1 MSPQDEVMQPVNAK
15 DDTKPLPSDALI
27 VVPVRDLVLFP
38 EMVFPV
44 SVGRPSSVAAIQ
56 QAVREQRPREG

>member
-1 MSPQDEVMQPVNAK
+1 MSPQDEAGQAMTPAMPEPK
-15 DDTKPLPSDALI
+15 PEMKPLPSDALI

-44 SVGRPSSVAAIQ
+44 SVGRPT
-56 QAVREQRPREG
+56 

>member
-1 MSPQDEVMQPVNAK
+1 MSPQDDTMQPVSAK
-15 DDTKPLPSDALI
+15 ADTMPDTKPDTKPLPSDALI

-44 SVGRPSSVAAIQ
+44 SVGREMM
-56 QAVREQRPREG
+56 AVMSPEM